1 MARITRNLEL
11 DLCPDFVGPIFQAA
25 RDTIVATVPTETSA
39 DVVDDLMASWQADWD
54 AKKAA
59 WDAQETADQVTR
71 DAKAQATR
79 DEAACKQAEIDA
91 ELAAEKKEADRK
103 KPKVNNFDSNG
114 GIANSISLQPSL
126 FTLRK
131 LERFEYV
138 EAWYFTREGCAD
150 TDAAAGVNRAV
161 NEEAF
166 TFTKLNDVVSLQPA
180 AALAGSKSVV
190 KDVNLTWDQLAFA
203 KNNILHY
210 AAQFKWPEQH
220 VASLANFWYN
230 LEVHP
235 TRAMAYGDRIVLSY
249 QAKARI
255 EWHNA
260 LKHDKGFNIVNINDT
275 FMQRASDE
283 VWDAVQQ
290 EVVHQVSKNPSPPN

>member
-1 MARITRNLEL
+1 MARITRNPEL
-11 DLCPDFVGPIFQAA
+11 DLCPDFAGPIFQAA
-25 RDTIVATVPTETSA
+25 RDAIVATVPTKTSA
-39 DVVDDLMASWQADWD
+39 DVVDDLTASWQADWD

-71 DAKAQATR
+71 DADAQATR
-79 DEAACKQAEIDA
+79 DEAARKQAEIDA

-103 KPKVNNFDSNG
+103 KPKVNDFDSNR
-114 GIANSISLQPSL
+114 GIADSIVLRPSL
-126 FTLRK
+126 FALRK

-138 EAWYFTREGCAD
+138 EAWYFTREGCANA
-150 TDAAAGVNRAV
+150 AAAGANRAV

-166 TFTKLNDVVSLQPA
+166 TFTKLDDVVGLRPA
-180 AALAGSKSVV
+180 TALAGSKSVV
-190 KDVNLTWDQLAFA
+190 KDVDLTWDQLAFA

-210 AAQFKWPEQH
+210 AAQFKWPERH
-220 VASLANFWYN
+220 VASLADFWYN

-255 EWHNA
+255 EWHDA
-260 LKHDKGFNIVNINDT
+260 LKRDEGFNIANINDT
-275 FMQRASDE
+275 FMRRASDE
-283 VWDAVQQ
+283 VWDAVRQ
-290 EVVHQVSKNPSPPN
+290 EVVHQVSKNPPQPN